1 MEQRADGWHATMDRT
16 TIVDTVAELATTAY
30 WDEWSRITCPTL
42 LIQGEHGTMR
52 PDEPSTMLARRPDT
66 RLIRIPDAAHDVHL
80 DQPERLYEAVVS
92 VLPG

>member
-1 MEQRADGWHATMDRT
+1 MDRT